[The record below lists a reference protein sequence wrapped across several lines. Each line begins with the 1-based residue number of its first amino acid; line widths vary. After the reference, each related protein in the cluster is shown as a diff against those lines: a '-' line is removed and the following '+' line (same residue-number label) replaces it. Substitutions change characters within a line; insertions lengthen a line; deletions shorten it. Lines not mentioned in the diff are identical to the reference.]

1 MPSRREQRVQNRWNT
16 QGLRLNIYV
25 NNGECRFQLKQS
37 HCLVSIFFL
46 IFIDLLIHTML
57 PGQSKNAGKKALEE
71 ALRLRR
77 AVDESNAQISRLEDI
92 VSDPYAE
99 DFLVAEA
106 TDNLPK
112 ARSKLQGHRA
122 VLRRLE
128 LALGVEEHKT
138 YRHLTNS
145 EFIRLRMNA
154 RAVKT
159 CLRDRLRSRKFEL
172 DRVERSVRRQQFN
185 ERKIRAHTQDSVKR
199 REPGI
204 QSLITK
210 YNTLC
215 RKMAALIAK
224 HKAPKNAQAPHTIS
238 AAGIWALDVDDEIW
252 QDLGLDDD
260 ADTEHPPLWL
270 SNNKVKQGIQG
281 ILLRDRADEELRR
294 LRNERRGLYEWMAE
308 EWEVLRHATVAVS
321 DPGMHLF
328 VQLGE
333 FLLI

>member
-1 MPSRREQRVQNRWNT
+1 M
-16 QGLRLNIYV
+16 
-25 NNGECRFQLKQS
+25 
-37 HCLVSIFFL
+37 
-46 IFIDLLIHTML
+46 
-57 PGQSKNAGKKALEE
+57 
-71 ALRLRR
+71 
-77 AVDESNAQISRLEDI
+77 
-92 VSDPYAE
+92 SDPYAQN
-99 DFLVAEA
+99 FLVAEA

-112 ARSKLQGHRA
+112 ARRKLQGHRA
-122 VLRRLE
+122 VLRCLE
-128 LALGVEEHKT
+128 LALGVGEHKT

-145 EFIRLRMNA
+145 KFIRLHMNA

-159 CLRDRLRSRKFEL
+159 CLRNRLQSRKFEL
-172 DRVERSVRRQQFN
+172 NRVERSVRRQQLN

-215 RKMAALIAK
+215 KKMAALIAK
-224 HKAPKNAQAPHTIS
+224 HRAPKNAQAPNTIS

-252 QDLGLDDD
+252 QDLGLNDD

-270 SNNKVKQGIQG
+270 SNNKVKQEIQG

-308 EWEVLRHATVAVS
+308 EWEALRLATVAVT

-328 VQLGE
+328 VELKEICSFNSIVLQWMQIYYII
-333 FLLI
+333 FLRKRKYF